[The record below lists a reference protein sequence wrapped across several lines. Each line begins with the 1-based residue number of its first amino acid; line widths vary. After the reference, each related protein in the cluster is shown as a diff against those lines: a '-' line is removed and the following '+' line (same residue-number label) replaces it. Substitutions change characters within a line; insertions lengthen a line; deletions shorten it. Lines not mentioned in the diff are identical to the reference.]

1 MFDAFENNKSLRE
14 ISEIITGMTTG
25 NNKEYLKIWYEINFN
40 KIAIDKHNMG
50 EVDLKNT
57 YWIPYNKGGNR
68 RNWFG
73 NNEYVVNWAEKD
85 NFNRAKTTL
94 ERLYLRKGLT
104 WPFITSGNF
113 SARFFG
119 NGFLWD
125 VAGSPCFF
133 DDNEIMFYTLGFLCS
148 KLADML
154 LNLINPT
161 INVQAIDLENLPFI
175 YSEKYKDKIGIFC
188 FYSFKYVLNFF
199 QTFKHNIKN

>member
-1 MFDAFENNKSLRE
+1 MFDAFENNRSLRE

-25 NNKEYLKIWYEINFN
+25 NNKEYLKMWYEINFN
-40 KIAIDKHNMG
+40 KIAIGKHNMG
-50 EVDLKNT
+50 EVNLKNN

-94 ERLYLRKGLT
+94 ERLYLREGLT

-113 SARFFG
+113 SARYFG

-133 DDNEIMFYTLGFLCS
+133 DDDEIMFYTLGLLCS

-175 YSEKYKDKIGIFC
+175 YSDKYKDKIGIYMLCTMEINKFLC
-188 FYSFKYVLNFF
+188 LFELN
-199 QTFKHNIKN
+199 